1 MAGNQDEYKSIPP
14 RETTTK
20 GDSNQG
26 GGNASD
32 EVRYSCDPPTHVSSS
47 KDKADQCPDDEH
59 DDGEASSS
67 SSSSKVS
74 SSKSW
79 PAQIC
84 NSFCFKVPHGCGA
97 VSGLLT
103 KTVPLYLT
111 LKSWKSILTISNHI
125 RANLGGTL
133 KPVLWPRRLFSL
145 FHALGYF
152 TLRLLNCIIV
162 YNTRSGNKNGINRY
176 WCFLT

>member
-1 MAGNQDEYKSIPP
+1 MAGNQDENKSTPP

-26 GGNASD
+26 CGNASD
-32 EVRYSCDPPTHVSSS
+32 EVRDSCDPPTHASSS

-125 RANLGGTL
+125 RDNLGGTL
-133 KPVLWPRRLFSL
+133 KPVLWPATFSL
-145 FHALGYF
+145 SCSGLFYSEIIELH
-152 TLRLLNCIIV
+152 NCLQ
-162 YNTRSGNKNGINRY
+162 Y
-176 WCFLT
+176 

>member
-1 MAGNQDEYKSIPP
+1 MLAYLQLFSTDSTKKDAEAKVEGEMAGNQDENKSIPP

-32 EVRYSCDPPTHVSSS
+32 EVRDSCDPPTHASSS

-111 LKSWKSILTISNHI
+111 LKS
-125 RANLGGTL
+125 
-133 KPVLWPRRLFSL
+133 
-145 FHALGYF
+145 
-152 TLRLLNCIIV
+152 
-162 YNTRSGNKNGINRY
+162 
-176 WCFLT
+176 